1 MVSLFGDIVGVFFG
15 SDGVSR
21 RHHRS
26 LRAGETAGHGPQP
39 YRNSDALLVP
49 ESQSF
54 LANVGAGLRHSR
66 ACKIAVSGAELV
78 HARKRLRATNVRS
91 IAATSV
97 RILRQQPTSLAAG
110 RSLTRGGWDT
120 QGTASNDTTP
130 FRLSDG
136 VGNAS
141 RRRGS
146 DTKDPRVLFP
156 QKDGGRVEQEPARA
170 CVSFRNDVGEAVA
183 GVVTARLAPAGRNDV
198 RTTLKFDSARC

>member
-1 MVSLFGDIVGVFFG
+1 MTRPSSARRLG
-15 SDGVSR
+15 SR
-21 RHHRS
+21 RAGRQTIPKCRFLESERNTPSRRS
-26 LRAGETAGHGPQP
+26 DILDRGDRLR
-39 YRNSDALLVP
+39 
-49 ESQSF
+49 
-54 LANVGAGLRHSR
+54 ANVGAGLRHSR

-141 RRRGS
+141 RRRGA

-170 CVSFRNDVGEAVA
+170 CFSFRNDVGEAVA
-183 GVVTARLAPAGRNDV
+183 GVVTTRLAPAGRNDV